1 MLTGGKN
8 VIPHAVRDVADA
20 AAAFSARIGPD
31 RHFDSQEKVEEA
43 LAECCSPQNVTVIG
57 MTGSGKSSTL
67 DALAGERFCSR
78 VSSEATLV
86 RWQYRPHPAPH
97 THEWVLDLFYPSDA
111 LLNLEFWDTI
121 GLEQE
126 DAPRKLKHIVPK
138 SDAILVV
145 ISASDGNHSHPI
157 AKGCILERP
166 KVVYNKKTGKYVMW
180 FHLELKGKGY
190 GSAYAGVA
198 TATKPTGPFKFLKAG
213 RVNPGK
219 WPLNM
224 DKKDQTAEFTKEMP
238 DYVRIIRRDYPGG
251 QMSRD
256 MTIFVDDNGKAY
268 HIYSSEGNI
277 TLHIAE
283 LTPDYTGHTGKYVRA
298 FINRYMEAPAIC
310 KHKGKYYLIASGCTG
325 WAPNA
330 ARSAVAKNI
339 AGPWMELKN
348 PCVGPKAG
356 ITFGGQSTFILPV
369 QGKPGKFIFM
379 ADIWRPK
386 NAIDGRYLWLPM
398 KWEGDQIIL
407 EWKDEWTLD
416 DL

>member
-1 MLTGGKN
+1 M
-8 VIPHAVRDVADA
+8 
-20 AAAFSARIGPD
+20 
-31 RHFDSQEKVEEA
+31 VE
-43 LAECCSPQNVTVIG
+43 G
-57 MTGSGKSSTL
+57 
-67 DALAGERFCSR
+67 D
-78 VSSEATLV
+78 
-86 RWQYRPHPAPH
+86 
-97 THEWVLDLFYPSDA
+97 
-111 LLNLEFWDTI
+111 
-121 GLEQE
+121 
-126 DAPRKLKHIVPK
+126 
-138 SDAILVV
+138 
-145 ISASDGNHSHPI
+145 HSHPI

-166 KVVYNKKTGKYVMW
+166 KVVYNKKTKKYVMW

-198 TATKPTGPFKFLKAG
+198 TATKPTGPFTFLRAG

-219 WPLNM
+219 WPLNL
-224 DKKDQTAEFTKEMP
+224 DKKDQTTEFTKEMP

-283 LTPDYTGHTGKYVRA
+283 LTPDYTGHNGKYVRA
-298 FINRYMEAPAIC
+298 FVNRYMEAPAIC
-310 KHKGKYYLIASGCTG
+310 KHKGKYYMIASGCSG

-330 ARSAVAKNI
+330 ARSAVADRI
-339 AGPWMELKN
+339 AGPWKELKN

-356 ITFGGQSTFILPV
+356 ITFGGQSTYILPV

-398 KWEGDQIIL
+398 KWEGDQIKL
-407 EWKDEWTLD
+407 EWKDEWTLE

>member
-1 MLTGGKN
+1 SKDLYNWKDEG
-8 VIPHAVRDVADA
+8 IAL
-20 AAAFSARIGPD
+20 
-31 RHFDSQEKVEEA
+31 KVVEGD
-43 LAECCSPQNVTVIG
+43 N
-57 MTGSGKSSTL
+57 
-67 DALAGERFCSR
+67 
-78 VSSEATLV
+78 
-86 RWQYRPHPAPH
+86 
-97 THEWVLDLFYPSDA
+97 
-111 LLNLEFWDTI
+111 
-121 GLEQE
+121 
-126 DAPRKLKHIVPK
+126 
-138 SDAILVV
+138 
-145 ISASDGNHSHPI
+145 SHPI

-166 KVVYNKKTGKYVMW
+166 KVVYNKKTKKYVMW

-198 TATKPTGPFKFLKAG
+198 TATKPTGPFTFLRAG

-219 WPLNM
+219 WPLNL
-224 DKKDQTAEFTKEMP
+224 DKKDQTTEFTKEMP

-283 LTPDYTGHTGKYVRA
+283 LTPDYTGHNGKYVRA
-298 FINRYMEAPAIC
+298 F
-310 KHKGKYYLIASGCTG
+310 
-325 WAPNA
+325 
-330 ARSAVAKNI
+330 RSAVADRI
-339 AGPWMELKN
+339 AGPWKELKN

-356 ITFGGQSTFILPV
+356 ITFGGQSTYILPV

-398 KWEGDQIIL
+398 KWEGDQIKL
-407 EWKDEWTLD
+407 EWKDEWTLE

>member
-1 MLTGGKN
+1 MARRIGLLGGTFN
-8 VIPHAVRDVADA
+8 PVHIGHLRGALEVAEFMALDELRLIP
-20 AAAFSARIGPD
+20 SARPPHREAPQATAEQRLAMTRLATADNPHFTVSDMEMRRKGNSYTVDTLRFLKKLYGPSYILY
-31 RHFDSQEKVEEA
+31 F
-43 LAECCSPQNVTVIG
+43 I
-57 MTGSGKSSTL
+57 SGT
-67 DALAGERFCSR
+67 
-78 VSSEATLV
+78 
-86 RWQYRPHPAPH
+86 
-97 THEWVLDLFYPSDA
+97 
-111 LLNLEFWDTI
+111 DTI
-121 GLEQE
+121 HDLYNWKDEGI
-126 DAPRKLKHIVPK
+126 ALK
-138 SDAILVV
+138 VV
-145 ISASDGNHSHPI
+145 EGDNSHPI

>member
-1 MLTGGKN
+1 MINTMKSLLALCLFYSAASVSTAETPIKHTSFRPGEIWTDNNGAHINAHGGGILYDKGTYYWYGE
-8 VIPHAVRDVADA
+8 H
-20 AAAFSARIGPD
+20 
-31 RHFDSQEKVEEA
+31 KVEGDAGNYAQVGVHCYSSKDLYNWKDEGIA
-43 LAECCSPQNVTVIG
+43 L
-57 MTGSGKSSTL
+57 K
-67 DALAGERFCSR
+67 
-78 VSSEATLV
+78 
-86 RWQYRPHPAPH
+86 
-97 THEWVLDLFYPSDA
+97 
-111 LLNLEFWDTI
+111 
-121 GLEQE
+121 
-126 DAPRKLKHIVPK
+126 
-138 SDAILVV
+138 VV
-145 ISASDGNHSHPI
+145 EGDHSHPI

-198 TATKPTGPFKFLKAG
+198 TAAKPTGPFKFLKAG

-224 DKKDQTAEFTKEMP
+224 DKKDQTMETFKGVPGLTSSALPEG
-238 DYVRIIRRDYPGG
+238 VRSEDMFKKDFEKG

-256 MTIFVDDNGKAY
+256 MTIFVFFDGKAY
-268 HIYSSEGNI
+268 HIYSSEENS
-277 TLHIAE
+277 TTHIAE
-283 LTPDYTGHTGKYVRA
+283 LTPDYTGHTGKFVRA
-298 FINRYMEAPAIC
+298 FPGRFMEAPAIF
-310 KHKGKYYLIASGCTG
+310 KHKGKYYFIASGCTG

-379 ADIWRPK
+379 ADIWRPQ
-386 NAIDGRYLWLPM
+386 NAIDGRYMWLPIQFD
-398 KWEGDQIIL
+398 GDQIKL
-407 EWKDEWTLD
+407 EWKDEWTLKD
-416 DL
+416 M

>member
-1 MLTGGKN
+1 MINTMKSLLALCLFYSAASVSTAETPIKHTSFRPREIWTDNNGAHINAHGGGILYDKGTYYWYGE
-8 VIPHAVRDVADA
+8 H
-20 AAAFSARIGPD
+20 
-31 RHFDSQEKVEEA
+31 KVEGDAGNYAQVGVHCYSSKDLYNWKDEGIA
-43 LAECCSPQNVTVIG
+43 L
-57 MTGSGKSSTL
+57 K
-67 DALAGERFCSR
+67 
-78 VSSEATLV
+78 
-86 RWQYRPHPAPH
+86 
-97 THEWVLDLFYPSDA
+97 
-111 LLNLEFWDTI
+111 
-121 GLEQE
+121 
-126 DAPRKLKHIVPK
+126 
-138 SDAILVV
+138 VV
-145 ISASDGNHSHPI
+145 EGDHSHPI

-198 TATKPTGPFKFLKAG
+198 TAAKPTGPFKFLKAG

-224 DKKDQTAEFTKEMP
+224 DKKDQTTEFTKEMP